1 MKNILSKISII
12 LFFFLFLHIPTLKA
26 DIVRPSTRVVDGA
39 IIRSQPSTNSA
50 RAGIL
55 KPGEKLPYLGFV
67 PGWNIVR
74 LNNGAS
80 AYISKSWSIVV
91 PESTSGDYTIHTVD
105 VGTGLAIIVQGVDFT
120 LVYDGGSLDDTGRGS
135 DNRLLAYLKAMNPSL
150 TKIDHLIL
158 SHPQQDHVE
167 LLPDLFDEYEVS
179 HVWDAGSR
187 NPICGYRSF
196 IKKVKEET
204 GVSYH
209 TALSNFG
216 KAQVSFP
223 AQTCY
228 GDNLSS
234 ETFSV
239 ESGSRINDQ
248 PVILGA
254 GASMTFLYADFSD
267 HNDPHENSIV
277 VRLDL
282 GQKRLLLVG
291 DAGAG
296 KRSDPQSDPTPN
308 STEGILLNCCA
319 GELKADVLVVGNHG
333 SLSAS
338 RSAFLDAVGAD
349 TFIIS
354 SGPTRYDSVV
364 LPDDEIITELT
375 SRGNVY
381 RTDDDIACGTNAGK
395 IGTDND
401 NKPGGC
407 SNIRTTISK
416 DGTIKTSYW
425 MGTD

>member
-1 MKNILSKISII
+1 MKNILFKISTVLFI
-12 LFFFLFLHIPTLKA
+12 LLFLYIPIVNA
-26 DIVRPSTRVVDGA
+26 DIVRPSSRVVDGA
-39 IIRSQPSTNSA
+39 IIRSQPSTNST
-50 RAGIL
+50 RAGLI
-55 KPGEKLPYLGFV
+55 KPGEKLPYLGSV

-74 LNNGAS
+74 MNNGAS
-80 AYISKSWSIVV
+80 GYISKAWSIVV

-105 VGTGLAIIVQGVDFT
+105 VGTGLAIIVQGIDFT
-120 LVYDGGSLDDTGRGS
+120 LVYDGGSIDDTGRGS
-135 DNRLLAYLKAMNPSL
+135 DNRLIAYLRAMNPSL

-167 LLPDLFDEYEVS
+167 LLPDLINEYEIS
-179 HVWDAGSR
+179 HVWDTGKY
-187 NPICGYRSF
+187 NPICGYRAF
-196 IKKVKEET
+196 IKKVRGET

-209 TALSNFG
+209 TVLSNFG
-216 KAQVSFP
+216 NIQVSFP
-223 AQTCY
+223 AQTYY
-228 GDNLSS
+228 GDSLSS
-234 ETFSV
+234 ETFKI
-239 ESGSRINDQ
+239 ESGSRINDE

-254 GASMTFLYADFSD
+254 GASMTFLHADVSD
-267 HNDPHENSIV
+267 HNDSHENSIV

-296 KRSDPQSDPTPN
+296 KRSDPQNDPSPN

-354 SGPTRYDSVV
+354 SGPTKYDSVV

-381 RTDDDIACGTNAGK
+381 RTDDDIACGTKVGK

-407 SNIRTTISK
+407 SNIRTTISN

-425 MGTD
+425 LEPD